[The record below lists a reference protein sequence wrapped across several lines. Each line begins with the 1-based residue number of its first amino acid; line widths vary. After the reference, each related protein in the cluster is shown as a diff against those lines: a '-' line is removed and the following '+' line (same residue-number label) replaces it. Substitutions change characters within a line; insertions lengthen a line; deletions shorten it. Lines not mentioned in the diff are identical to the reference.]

1 MEDVQLPG
9 RDELA
14 QPRLGL
20 VAGAAGCE
28 AEVELGRG
36 ERGHHVLRQ
45 PAFDGHRTQ
54 HLAVDEPVELDLE
67 RLEARERRE
76 TLREQVD
83 GVASRPGPGRVRA
96 LPVKLDPGLQVPEA
110 AGMEDR
116 VGGLEHDGELGA
128 REHTARE
135 GRRQRAL
142 LEGYLL
148 AGEKDVASRRLRP
161 RELEHHCDAALHVA
175 RAEAV
180 DCSVGDPAGEVPLCR
195 HRVDVP
201 GERDGRGWVSPD
213 ECFAVVVERLTGQ
226 EAPHELH
233 RGPLPAAFGRNVDEL
248 ERSGGEI
255 GIGHGR
261 SHNDRRMAVRQP
273 DRSWAAE
280 PERGLVVAVLAQG
293 ADGADEL
300 AELEELARTAQ
311 VEPVGRVVQ
320 HRRLP
325 DARTYVGKGK
335 LEELKEAYR
344 EAEAEVLIVDDELTP
359 PQQRALENALQA
371 RVVDRTQLILDI
383 FAQHAVSAEGKLQ
396 VELAQLEYNLPRM
409 RGMWQHLERLGGG
422 VGTRGPGESQLE
434 TDRRLARRRVTLLRQ
449 RLRKLSRQRDV
460 RRKERR
466 RTETPTVA
474 LAGYTNAGKSTLL
487 NALTDAGVSVRDRL
501 FETLDPTTRGFEHE
515 GRRYLVTD
523 TVGFVRRLPHQLVE
537 GFAATLEETLVA
549 DLVLHV
555 VDGSAPEQRL
565 VEQIAAVDAV
575 LREIGANELPVELVV
590 NKIDAVDTLGRR
602 RLANRY
608 PDAPQISALTGEG
621 LDELRARI
629 AERFGERFERVRLLL
644 PYEEGGRLNELYAL
658 GAPIDERE
666 DTPEGVLVVA
676 RLPRRELHRY
686 APYLIAEETP
696 KRRRKGA

>member
-1 MEDVQLPG
+1 
-9 RDELA
+9 
-14 QPRLGL
+14 
-20 VAGAAGCE
+20 
-28 AEVELGRG
+28 
-36 ERGHHVLRQ
+36 
-45 PAFDGHRTQ
+45 
-54 HLAVDEPVELDLE
+54 
-67 RLEARERRE
+67 
-76 TLREQVD
+76 
-83 GVASRPGPGRVRA
+83 
-96 LPVKLDPGLQVPEA
+96 
-110 AGMEDR
+110 
-116 VGGLEHDGELGA
+116 
-128 REHTARE
+128 
-135 GRRQRAL
+135 
-142 LEGYLL
+142 
-148 AGEKDVASRRLRP
+148 
-161 RELEHHCDAALHVA
+161 
-175 RAEAV
+175 
-180 DCSVGDPAGEVPLCR
+180 
-195 HRVDVP
+195 
-201 GERDGRGWVSPD
+201 
-213 ECFAVVVERLTGQ
+213 
-226 EAPHELH
+226 
-233 RGPLPAAFGRNVDEL
+233 
-248 ERSGGEI
+248 
-255 GIGHGR
+255 
-261 SHNDRRMAVRQP
+261 MAVRQP

-280 PERGLVVAVLAQG
+280 PERGLLVAVLAQG
-293 ADGADEL
+293 TDGADEL

-335 LEELKEAYR
+335 LEELKEVYR
-344 EAEAEVLIVDDELTP
+344 EAQAEVLIVDDELSP

-434 TDRRLARRRVTLLRQ
+434 TDRRLARRRVTLLRE

-565 VEQIAAVDAV
+565 VEQIAAVDEV

-608 PDAPQISALTGEG
+608 PEAPQISALTGEG

-676 RLPRRELHRY
+676 RLPRRELRRY
-686 APYLIAEETP
+686 APYLIAGEVP
-696 KRRRKGA
+696 RRRRKGA